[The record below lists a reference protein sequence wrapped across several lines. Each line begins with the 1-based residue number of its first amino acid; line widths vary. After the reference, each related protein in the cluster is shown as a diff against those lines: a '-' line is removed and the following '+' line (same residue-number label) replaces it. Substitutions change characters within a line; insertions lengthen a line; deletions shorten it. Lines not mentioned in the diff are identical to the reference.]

1 MKKLDPS
8 DWLHI
13 HDSLDNK
20 GFVRIQSLFTK
31 EDCESY
37 CRLYDQNAIY
47 RNTIDMKR
55 YRFGI
60 GEYKYFNYPLP
71 SSLETLRSTLY
82 PGLTPLA
89 NEWMQRLSIATSFP
103 FEHNELLKSCHAAGQ
118 TRPTPLILKYGKGGF
133 NTLHQD
139 LYGEIYF
146 PFQVVIML
154 RQQGIDYDGGEFV
167 MTEQVPRAQSI
178 ARVITANQ
186 GDAIV
191 FTTNFRPV
199 KSVRGYYRAAMKHGI
214 SEVTAGERF
223 ALGVIFHDAR

>member
-1 MKKLDPS
+1 MRKLDPS

-13 HDSLDNK
+13 HRSLDDK
-20 GFVRIQSLFTK
+20 GFVRIQSLLTK
-31 EDCESY
+31 EDCEY
-37 CRLYDQNAIY
+37 FCKLYDRNDIY

-55 YRFGI
+55 YRFGM

-71 SSLETLRSTLY
+71 PYLENLRATLY
-82 PGLTPLA
+82 PGLAPLA
-89 NEWMQRLSIATSFP
+89 NEWMQRLSITTSFP
-103 FEHNELLKSCHAAGQ
+103 SQQNELLNLCHDAGQ
-118 TRPTPLILKYGKGGF
+118 TRPTPLILKYGNGGF

-154 RQQGIDYDGGEFV
+154 RQKGVDYEGGEFV
-167 MTEQVPRAQSI
+167 MTEQVPRAQSF
-178 ARVITANQ
+178 AHVIPANQ
-186 GDAIV
+186 GDAII

-199 KSVRGYYRAAMKHGI
+199 KSTRGYYRAAMKHGI
-214 SEVTAGERF
+214 SEVTSGERL